1 MNVIEWI
8 EQLENELEYCDKQLK
23 HNSIQQIHFKKQIK
37 ELNFKINKLNDL
49 GRTESAKALKK
60 SENIKRFLKKE

>member
-1 MNVIEWI
+1 MNLNEWI

-49 GRTESAKALKK
+49 GRTESA
-60 SENIKRFLKKE
+60 